1 MQILITSGA
10 GFIDSYTAEKLVEA
24 RNLVQCIDN
33 NPNEYLVELKKARIK
48 GILNT
53 LYIYLFEINIEEIFK
68 VHKMIKKTKLWV
80 VINLVAQ
87 SGIRLRRVLYFR
99 LCLVLPYKY
108 EA

>member
-10 GFIDSYTAEKLVEA
+10 GIIVSYTAKKLVEA
-24 RNLVQCIDN
+24 RNLLLCINN
-33 NPNEYLVELKKARIK
+33 NPNQYPIALKKARIR

-53 LYIYLFEINIEEIFK
+53 LYIYLFEINIEDIFK
-68 VHKMIKKTKLWV
+68 VHKLIKKTKPFV
-80 VINLVAQ
+80 VIDSVAQ
-87 SGIRLRRVLYFR
+87 SGVRLCRVSYFR

>member
-1 MQILITSGA
+1 MQILITGIA
-10 GFIDSYTAEKLVEA
+10 GFIGSYTAKKLVEA
-24 RNLVQCIDN
+24 GHLVQGIDN
-33 NPNEYLVELKKARIK
+33 NPNEYLVELKKTRIK

-53 LYIYLFEINIEEIFK
+53 LYNYLFEMNIEEIFK
-68 VHKMIKKTKLWV
+68 VHKMIKKTKLCV

-108 EA
+108 EV